1 MDLGASLVSDA
12 LKLVVKIIIVAVI
25 VHQSFKLEFVID
37 HSLSLL
43 NCQNCIFPFFSLHMV
58 KEVIDKIKHN
68 FLVPELDSFE
78 LIIGLNALMKLLD
91 ENH

>member
-12 LKLVVKIIIVAVI
+12 LKLVVKIILVAVV

-37 HSLSLL
+37 RSLRLL
-43 NCQNCIFPFFSLHMV
+43 NCHICIFPFVSLHTV
-58 KEVIDKIKHN
+58 KEVIDRIKHN
-68 FLVPELDSFE
+68 LLVPELDGLE

-91 ENH
+91 EDH

>member
-12 LKLVVKIIIVAVI
+12 LELVVKIILVAVV

-37 HSLSLL
+37 RSLRRL
-43 NCQNCIFPFFSLHMV
+43 NCDICIFPFVSLHTV
-58 KEVIDKIKHN
+58 KEVIDRIKHDL
-68 FLVPELDSFE
+68 LVPELDGLE

-91 ENH
+91 EDH